1 MSTINVNTIRAL
13 TGNNPPEFHNNSGAA
28 VGFLP
33 RAWVQY
39 DATDNSITG
48 SGNVSSVTDNAT
60 GDFTMNFTTAM
71 PDANYGCFGA
81 CGYNDTNPNIGIT
94 NQGTSADP
102 TTTALRWCVC
112 VNFNSNLSDE
122 KRITMAIIR

>member
-1 MSTINVNTIRAL
+1 MSTLNVNTIKAQS
-13 TGNNPPEFHNNSGAA
+13 GSNPPVLQDSSGNT

-60 GDFTMNFTTAM
+60 GDFTMNFTNAM

-81 CGYNDTNPNIGIT
+81 CGYNDTNPNIGIK
-94 NQGTSADP
+94 NDGTSADP

-112 VNFNSNLSDE
+112 VNYNSSLSDE
-122 KRITMAIIR
+122 KRITMAVIR

>member
-1 MSTINVNTIRAL
+1 MSTLKVNTVKAQS
-13 TGNNPPEFHNNSGAA
+13 GSNPPVFQDSSGNT

-60 GDFTMNFTTAM
+60 GDFTMNFSNAM

-81 CGYNDTNPNIGIT
+81 CGYNDTNPNIGIK
-94 NQGTSADP
+94 NDGTSADP
-102 TTTALRWCVC
+102 TTTSLRWCVC
-112 VNFNSNLSDE
+112 VNYNSSLSDE